1 MLAEAGRPVAIWDR
15 DGAAA
20 RRVARRCV
28 EEFGVRSIGLKIDVT
43 NTAGLK
49 AAVKKSRTELGSI
62 GGLVHAAGIG
72 GPMPVTGISDEGWD
86 EVLDVNLRAG
96 AMITRDLHTSL
107 RDANPGSA
115 IVYISSIEGWVGNAF
130 LPAYCASKAGVLGL
144 TRSACALLGPDGIR
158 VNAVCPGAVETP
170 LIAPLLELPGA
181 RENLINH
188 TPLGRLAQPED
199 IASVVRFLL
208 SDDAAY
214 ITGSSIIVDG
224 GMTAVGVF

>member
-1 MLAEAGRPVAIWDR
+1 
-15 DGAAA
+15 
-20 RRVARRCV
+20 
-28 EEFGVRSIGLKIDVT
+28 
-43 NTAGLK
+43 
-49 AAVKKSRTELGSI
+49 
-62 GGLVHAAGIG
+62 
-72 GPMPVTGISDEGWD
+72 
-86 EVLDVNLRAG
+86 
-96 AMITRDLHTSL
+96 
-107 RDANPGSA
+107 
-115 IVYISSIEGWVGNAF
+115 
-130 LPAYCASKAGVLGL
+130 
-144 TRSACALLGPDGIR
+144 
-158 VNAVCPGAVETP
+158 VETP